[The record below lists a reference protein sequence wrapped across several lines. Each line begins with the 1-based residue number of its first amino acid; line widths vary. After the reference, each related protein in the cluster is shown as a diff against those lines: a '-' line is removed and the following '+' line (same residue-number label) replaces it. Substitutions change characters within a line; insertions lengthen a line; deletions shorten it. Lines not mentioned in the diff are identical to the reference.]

1 MLNTNMKEQ
10 ESFDNFD
17 KTAKKGQEN
26 ILHYFDRIHDKLFMF
41 NNILIAGYFALSQFE
56 INVSIK
62 TIIIPIINLAFLVF
76 LEYKMMELS
85 RSEANVKNI
94 PINNLSEQLFSK
106 YSKVTLFS
114 FGAILSTAFVAG
126 FFLYNIFF

>member
-1 MLNTNMKEQ
+1 MSEQ

-17 KTAKKGQEN
+17 KTAEKGQEN
-26 ILHYFDRIHDKLFMF
+26 ILRYFNRIHDKLFMF
-41 NNILIAGYFALSQFE
+41 NNILIAGYFALSQFD

-62 TIIIPIINLAFLVF
+62 TIIIPIINLVYLIF

-94 PINNLSEQLFSK
+94 PINNLGKQLFSK
-106 YSKVTLFS
+106 YNKVTLFS
-114 FGAILSTAFVAG
+114 FGAILSTIFVTG
-126 FFLYNIFF
+126 YFLYKIFN